1 MIAVSTP
8 PAPSIVVTLAFLIG
22 AVLGAAANAVAAAMC
37 LPPKPSPWRGGGS
50 GGFASR
56 LPLIGWWFFREGS
69 TAFRLRSAAIELLS
83 AAGLA
88 VWCWHVTVRGALL
101 PADFGARWLTDPANV
116 YPPLLAQGLLFGL
129 MLAASL
135 IDFEEKIIPDAITVP
150 GAWAGL
156 LLAALLPGS
165 LPPIVVFLEG
175 APAPTFDFVRLS
187 APHPWPAALDGGQW
201 PALALAAFCW
211 SAWCFALLPRTW
223 YTRHGWR
230 RAAALC
236 WARVRR
242 EPAAKFIAA
251 MAAVGMAL
259 IVAVWLHG
267 GRPWAGLLTSL
278 TGMAAGG
285 SMIWV
290 VRVVGR
296 TMLGREA
303 MGFGD
308 VTLMAM
314 IGSFLGWQACL
325 LVFFLA
331 PLAGLVIGGLQWLVR
346 RDHEVP
352 YGPFLC
358 LAAAGVVVRWP
369 ALWPWLADLLALGWF
384 VALVLAA
391 CVVLL
396 IALLGVLRVVR
407 GLLGGN

>member
-1 MIAVSTP
+1 MIAVGM
-8 PAPSIVVTLAFLIG
+8 PAPVMVVPLAFLLG
-22 AVLGAAANAVAAAMC
+22 AALGAAANAVAAAMC
-37 LPPKPSPWRGGGS
+37 LSPRPSPWRAGGS
-50 GGFASR
+50 GGVASR
-56 LPLIGWWFFREGS
+56 IPLVGWWFFREGS
-69 TAFRLRSAAIELLS
+69 ARFRLRSAAIELLS
-83 AAGLA
+83 GAALA
-88 VWCWHVTVRGALL
+88 AWCWQVIVRGALL
-101 PADFGARWLTDPANV
+101 PPDFAARWLADPANV
-116 YPPLLAQGLLFGL
+116 YPPLLAQTLLFGL

-150 GAWAGL
+150 GTWVGL

-165 LPPIVVFLEG
+165 LPPVVVFLDG
-175 APAPTFDFVRLS
+175 ADLPAFDFVRLS
-187 APHPWPAALDGGQW
+187 APHPWPPGLEGGQW
-201 PALALAAFCW
+201 PGLALAAFCW
-211 SAWCFALLPRTW
+211 AAWCFALLPRTW

-242 EPAAKFIAA
+242 EPAAKFIAV
-251 MAAVGMAL
+251 MAAVGMGL
-259 IVAVWLHG
+259 IVAAWLYG

-285 SMIWV
+285 AMIWV

-358 LAAAGVVVRWP
+358 LAAAAVVVRWH

-396 IALLGVLRVVR
+396 IALLAVLRVVR

>member
-1 MIAVSTP
+1 MIAVWT
-8 PAPSIVVTLAFLIG
+8 PAPSIIVPLAFVLG
-22 AVLGAAANAVAAAMC
+22 AALGAAANALAAALC
-37 LPPKPSPWRGGGS
+37 LSPRPSPWRAGCS
-50 GGFASR
+50 GGIASR
-56 LPLIGWWFFREGS
+56 IPIIGWWFVHEGS
-69 TAFRLRSAAIELLS
+69 EAFRLRAAAIELC
-83 AAGLA
+83 AGVALA
-88 VWCWHVTVRGALL
+88 VWCFYVTVHGALL
-101 PADFGARWLTDPANV
+101 PGDFAARWLAHPANV
-116 YPPLLAQGLLFGL
+116 YPPLLAQSLLFGL

-150 GAWAGL
+150 GTWAGL

-165 LPPIVVFLEG
+165 LPPIVVFVEG
-175 APAPTFDFVRLS
+175 ADLPAFDFVRLS
-187 APHPWPAALDGGQW
+187 APHPWPLELEGGRW
-201 PALALAAFCW
+201 PGLALAAFCW
-211 SAWCFALLPRTW
+211 TAWCFALLPRTW

-242 EPAAKFIAA
+242 EPATKFIGV
-251 MAAVGMAL
+251 MAAVGGLL
-259 IVAVWLHG
+259 IVAAWLFG

-285 SMIWV
+285 AMIWV

-296 TMLGREA
+296 VMLGREA

-314 IGSFLGWQACL
+314 IGAFLGWQACL

-331 PLAGLVIGGLQWLVR
+331 PLAGLVIGGVQWLVS

-358 LAAAGVVVRWP
+358 LAAAAVAARWP
-369 ALWPWLADLLALGWF
+369 AFWSWLADLLALGWF
-384 VALVLAA
+384 IALVLGA

-396 IALLGVLRVVR
+396 IGLLGMLRVVR
-407 GLLGGN
+407 RLLGVG